1 MPSFFVTKSVERR
14 ISEKA
19 FLIAMQ
25 EVEKKASLEIRL
37 FHYTVGEKLIS
48 GEGQKDLLEIAS
60 RPNPTKFTIKSELKV
75 LTHYEHDIY
84 CAFREIWAV
93 ISRDDGQRFHVIVGS
108 DFADAGR
115 LADGFMESGLIG
127 LVKRFCDVCPASQA
141 FS

>member
-1 MPSFFVTKSVERR
+1 MNPSRDLCNR
-14 ISEKA
+14 A
-19 FLIAMQ
+19 IAMQ

-84 CAFREIWAV
+84 DTILEV
-93 ISRDDGQRFHVIVGS
+93 TVGYDGSRTSFSINSYIEKYVDS
-108 DFADAGR
+108 LLGR
-115 LADGFMESGLIG
+115 INSL
-127 LVKRFCDVCPASQA
+127 
-141 FS
+141 